1 MGWNQGYTIVESQV
15 VSLYD
20 LGVLNSKEILK
31 TLLEPFNDQDVD
43 SGGSNDLRAKD
54 GKSLEDI
61 ICFFMEPEK
70 YQAVLDAVGADADE
84 YERNIAVYELY
95 SDIAHREWRF
105 W

>member
-31 TLLEPFNDQDVD
+31 TLLKPFSDQDVD
-43 SGGSNDLRAKD
+43 SGGSYNLRAKD
-54 GKSLEDI
+54 GKSFEEI

-70 YQAVLDAVGADADE
+70 YQAVLDAVGAVTDE
-84 YERNIAVYELY
+84 YKRNIAVYDLY
-95 SDIAHREWRF
+95 SDIARREWGF